1 MAVRFCASA
10 RVNPGF
16 SARGAIASLPF
27 VGEGVAEGKG
37 MSNDLTPAEV
47 RFVIALR
54 GAGPLGTPPTGL
66 ARALGITPAAV
77 GTLSY
82 AIERKGYCT
91 RERYGM
97 RIFLRP
103 TPQALALAQ
112 SASEGMMPPPNSA
125 PRKRAPRTPGG

>member
-1 MAVRFCASA
+1 
-10 RVNPGF
+10 
-16 SARGAIASLPF
+16 
-27 VGEGVAEGKG
+27 

-103 TPQALALAQ
+103 TAQALALI
-112 SASEGMMPPPNSA
+112 ETLPTDPNAIRSTSSVQ
-125 PRKRAPRTPGG
+125 RKRAPRTPGG

>member
-1 MAVRFCASA
+1 
-10 RVNPGF
+10 
-16 SARGAIASLPF
+16 
-27 VGEGVAEGKG
+27 

-47 RFVIALR
+47 RFVVALR

-66 ARALGITPAAV
+66 ARVLGITPAAV

-112 SASEGMMPPPNSA
+112 AGTQDPALMSASNAHSK
-125 PRKRAPRTPGG
+125 KRAPRTPGG

>member
-1 MAVRFCASA
+1 
-10 RVNPGF
+10 
-16 SARGAIASLPF
+16 
-27 VGEGVAEGKG
+27 

-103 TPQALALAQ
+103 TAQALALAADPAVL
-112 SASEGMMPPPNSA
+112 SASSA
-125 PRKRAPRTPGG
+125 QQKKRAPRTPGG

>member
-1 MAVRFCASA
+1 
-10 RVNPGF
+10 
-16 SARGAIASLPF
+16 
-27 VGEGVAEGKG
+27 
-37 MSNDLTPAEV
+37 MSNNLTPAEV

-66 ARALGITPAAV
+66 ARVLGITAAAV

-103 TPQALALAQ
+103 TLQALALADSTSDGMSP
-112 SASEGMMPPPNSA
+112 SASSL

>member
-1 MAVRFCASA
+1 
-10 RVNPGF
+10 
-16 SARGAIASLPF
+16 
-27 VGEGVAEGKG
+27 

-103 TPQALALAQ
+103 TPQALALT
-112 SASEGMMPPPNSA
+112 EGGGQQPPDPAALMRST
-125 PRKRAPRTPGG
+125 PKRRAPRTPGG

>member
-1 MAVRFCASA
+1 
-10 RVNPGF
+10 
-16 SARGAIASLPF
+16 
-27 VGEGVAEGKG
+27 

-103 TPQALALAQ
+103 TAQALALTADPSVLSSSNGQ
-112 SASEGMMPPPNSA
+112 HK
-125 PRKRAPRTPGG
+125 KRAPRTPGG

>member
-1 MAVRFCASA
+1 
-10 RVNPGF
+10 
-16 SARGAIASLPF
+16 
-27 VGEGVAEGKG
+27 

-77 GTLSY
+77 GSLSY

-103 TPQALALAQ
+103 TAQALALVETLPADPSAM
-112 SASEGMMPPPNSA
+112 SASNA
-125 PRKRAPRTPGG
+125 HQKKRAPRPPGG